1 MTIAVGEQTCPPIVT
16 HSRGRDH
23 SIDNLQLLSHN
34 DILFIKVSFMESG
47 QVVLIG
53 IILEPGLH
61 SRLVTYY
68 SPLLYVYCQKIWL
81 PVHFLVKSF
90 VRIAG

>member
-1 MTIAVGEQTCPPIVT
+1 MTIAVAEQTHPPTVT
-16 HSRGRDH
+16 HTRGRDH
-23 SIDNLQLLSHN
+23 STDNLQLLSHN

-53 IILEPGLH
+53 MGNIILGPGLH

-68 SPLLYVYCQKIWL
+68 WPFLYVYCQKFGYQSISL
-81 PVHFLVKSF
+81 SKVL
-90 VRIAG
+90 